1 MADHGGWQHIE
12 DMQKRNIELKTRKL
26 RAEHSHRRPK
36 KTLSSP
42 KEGKEGGH
50 VLHNKV
56 LK

>member
-26 RAEHSHRRPK
+26 RAERSHRRTK